1 MTDDQHRAVLDRWLA
16 GDRFGILCTG
26 DADTAEK
33 AFRELADAADAR
45 FAHAEAVDAE
55 RLAAVQGERVLALAW
70 DARDVAPALLRRCTA
85 VLRFAHPRTVTPP
98 RSCRAPA
105 WRLDELSGAVVRLL
119 DVAGLRDHGL
129 DVAAS
134 RLALGLAEGGHPDP
148 LAVVAEVVAGPRRSG
163 SAVPEDPTGGADGEG
178 GDDAAGPSVEDEA
191 DGIQSG
197 PATEDPAATADDEDG
212 DGTAAG
218 GQDTGAGD
226 EDGTGSGR
234 SDRPDATG
242 EPDASDSD
250 SSDEGPGDEADG
262 TDEGDASA
270 DDRATSSADVT
281 RGAEASTASRPD
293 PDATASDGAT
303 GTDGATGATATSQEC
318 PLDGDRTGLAVTLEA
333 ATGVTIDHAIR
344 VRPATRSDRHL
355 RGRDGPSSRS
365 DDRGRIVRDVALDR
379 GRGGIAVV
387 PSLRRAAV
395 RVALQT
401 AMGSPDPVP
410 LVRDDLRSAVR
421 ARRGGTHTVVLVD
434 GSSSLGRAGLDR
446 AGSAADRLAAEV
458 CARRGTVSVVV
469 AAGDR
474 AEIVVTR
481 ATSLHR
487 TRWGIGRART
497 GGGTPLA
504 HGLLVAAELLD
515 ADEPGRRRLVV
526 VSDGR
531 PTVGL
536 DGTVLGEAAAVGELR
551 AVLLDVTARVPDVAL
566 LPVGVPPGIRFER
579 DTGPFRAAGVRV
591 LGDGRG

>member
-1 MTDDQHRAVLDRWLA
+1 VTDDQHRAVLDRWLA

-26 DADTAEK
+26 DAEIAER

-45 FAHAEAVDAE
+45 FAHAESVDAE

-85 VLRFAHPRTVTPP
+85 VLRFAHPRTVAPP
-98 RSCRAPA
+98 RPRRAPA
-105 WRLDELSGAVVRLL
+105 WRLDELPGAVVRLL
-119 DVAGLRDHGL
+119 DVAGLRDHGI

-148 LAVVAEVVAGPRRSG
+148 LAVVAGPRRSG
-163 SAVPEDPTGGADGEG
+163 SAVPEDPTGGADNEGE
-178 GDDAAGPSVEDEA
+178 DDAAGPSVEDET
-191 DGIQSG
+191 DGIGSA
-197 PATEDPAATADDEDG
+197 PTIADPAATADDEDG

-218 GQDTGAGD
+218 DTDTGAGD
-226 EDGTGSGR
+226 EDGTGSR
-234 SDRPDATG
+234 RADRPDATG
-242 EPDASDSD
+242 EPDARDST
-250 SSDEGPGDEADG
+250 STDEGPGDEADG

-318 PLDGDRTGLAVTLEA
+318 PLDGDRTGLAVTIG
-333 ATGVTIDHAIR
+333 ATGVTTDQSMRA
-344 VRPATRSDRHL
+344 RPATRSDRHL

-395 RVALQT
+395 RVALET
-401 AMGSPDPVP
+401 AIGRPDPVP
-410 LVRDDLRSAVR
+410 LVRDDLRAAVR

-446 AGSAADRLAAEV
+446 AGSAADRLTAEV

-474 AEIVVTR
+474 AEVVVTR

-504 HGLLVAAELLD
+504 HGLLVAAELLE

-551 AVLLDVTARVPDVAL
+551 AVLLYVTARVPDVTL

-591 LGDGRG
+591 LGDGRV

>member
-1 MTDDQHRAVLDRWLA
+1 MTDAPHRTVLDRWLA

-26 DADTAEK
+26 DADTAER

-98 RSCRAPA
+98 RSHRATA
-105 WRLDELSGAVVRLL
+105 WRLDELPGAVVRLL

-134 RLALGLAEGGHPDP
+134 RLALGLAAGGHPDP

-178 GDDAAGPSVEDEA
+178 GDDEAGPSVEDET
-191 DGIQSG
+191 DGIGSA
-197 PATEDPAATADDEDG
+197 PTTHDPAATADDEDG

-218 GQDTGAGD
+218 DPDTGAGD

-234 SDRPDATG
+234 ADHPDATG
-242 EPDASDSD
+242 DPDARDSD
-250 SSDEGPGDEADG
+250 STDEGPGDEADG
-262 TDEGDASA
+262 SDEGDASA

-281 RGAEASTASRPD
+281 RGAEASTASRLEGEP
-293 PDATASDGAT
+293 TGSDGAT
-303 GTDGATGATATSQEC
+303 SATATSQEC
-318 PLDGDRTGLAVTLEA
+318 PHDGDRTGLSVTVE
-333 ATGVTIDHAIR
+333 ATGVTTDQSMR

-474 AEIVVTR
+474 AEVVVTR
-481 ATSLHR
+481 STSLHR

-551 AVLLDVTARVPDVAL
+551 AVLLDVAARVADVAL

>member
-1 MTDDQHRAVLDRWLA
+1 MTDDQHRALLDRWLA

-26 DADTAEK
+26 DAEIAER

-45 FAHAEAVDAE
+45 FAHAESVDAE
-55 RLAAVQGERVLALAW
+55 RLAAVRGERVLALAW
-70 DARDVAPALLRRCTA
+70 DARDVAPPLLRRCTA
-85 VLRFAHPRTVTPP
+85 VLRFAHPRTVTSPKP
-98 RSCRAPA
+98 RRAPA
-105 WRLDELSGAVVRLL
+105 WRLDELPGAVVRLL
-119 DVAGLRDHGL
+119 DAAGLRDHGL

-134 RLALGLAEGGHPDP
+134 RLALGLADGGHPDP

-178 GDDAAGPSVEDEA
+178 GDDAAGPSVEDET
-191 DGIQSG
+191 DGIGSA
-197 PATEDPAATADDEDG
+197 PTTDDPAATADDEDG

-218 GQDTGAGD
+218 DPDTGAGD

-234 SDRPDATG
+234 SDRADATG
-242 EPDASDSD
+242 EPDARDSD
-250 SSDEGPGDEADG
+250 STDEGPGDEADG

-293 PDATASDGAT
+293 PDVTSGDDPT
-303 GTDGATGATATSQEC
+303 GTDDATGATATAQEC
-318 PLDGDRTGLAVTLEA
+318 PLDGDPTGLAVTIG
-333 ATGVTIDHAIR
+333 ATGVTTDQSMR

-536 DGTVLGEAAAVGELR
+536 DGTALGEAAAVGELR

>member
-45 FAHAEAVDAE
+45 FAHAEAVDVE
-55 RLAAVQGERVLALAW
+55 QLAARQGERVLALAW

-98 RSCRAPA
+98 RPRRTSA
-105 WRLDELSGAVVRLL
+105 WRLDELPGAVVRLL
-119 DVAGLRDHGL
+119 DAAGLRDHGL

-134 RLALGLAEGGHPDP
+134 RLALGLADGGHPDP

-178 GDDAAGPSVEDEA
+178 GDDEAGPSVEDET
-191 DGIQSG
+191 DGIGSA
-197 PATEDPAATADDEDG
+197 PTTDDLAATADDEDG

-218 GQDTGAGD
+218 DPDTGAGD

-234 SDRPDATG
+234 ADHPDATG
-242 EPDASDSD
+242 DPDARDSD
-250 SSDEGPGDEADG
+250 STDEGPGDEADG
-262 TDEGDASA
+262 SDEGDASA

-281 RGAEASTASRPD
+281 RGVEASTASRPD
-293 PDATASDGAT
+293 PDVTSGDDPT
-303 GTDGATGATATSQEC
+303 GTDDATGATATAQEC
-318 PLDGDRTGLAVTLEA
+318 PLDGDPTGLAVTIG
-333 ATGVTIDHAIR
+333 ATGVTTDQSMR

>member
-98 RSCRAPA
+98 RPRRAPA
-105 WRLDELSGAVVRLL
+105 WRLDELPGAVVRLL

-178 GDDAAGPSVEDEA
+178 GDDEAGPSVEDET
-191 DGIQSG
+191 DGIGSA
-197 PATEDPAATADDEDG
+197 PTDDPAATADDEDG

-218 GQDTGAGD
+218 DPDTGAGD

-234 SDRPDATG
+234 ADHPDATG
-242 EPDASDSD
+242 DPEARDSD
-250 SSDEGPGDEADG
+250 STDEGPGDEADG
-262 TDEGDASA
+262 SDEGDASA

-281 RGAEASTASRPD
+281 RGAEASTASRLEGD
-293 PDATASDGAT
+293 PT
-303 GTDGATGATATSQEC
+303 GSDGATGATATAQEC
-318 PLDGDRTGLAVTLEA
+318 PLDGDRTGLSVTVE

-536 DGTVLGEAAAVGELR
+536 DGTVLGEAAAVDELR
-551 AVLLDVTARVPDVAL
+551 TVLLDVTARVPDVAL

>member
-1 MTDDQHRAVLDRWLA
+1 MTDDQHRAMLDRWLA

-26 DADTAEK
+26 DAEIAER
-33 AFRELADAADAR
+33 AFRELADAADVR
-45 FAHAEAVDAE
+45 FAHAESVDAE

-98 RSCRAPA
+98 RPHRAPA
-105 WRLDELSGAVVRLL
+105 WRLDELPGAVVRLL

-134 RLALGLAEGGHPDP
+134 RLALGLAAGGHPDP

-191 DGIQSG
+191 DGIGSG
-197 PATEDPAATADDEDG
+197 PTTEDPAATADDEDG
-212 DGTAAG
+212 DGTAAVDP
-218 GQDTGAGD
+218 DTGAGD

-234 SDRPDATG
+234 ADRPDATG
-242 EPDASDSD
+242 EPDARDSD
-250 SSDEGPGDEADG
+250 STDEGPGDEADG

-293 PDATASDGAT
+293 PDVTSGDDPT
-303 GTDGATGATATSQEC
+303 GTDDATGATATAQEC
-318 PLDGDRTGLAVTLEA
+318 PLDGDSTGLAVTIGV
-333 ATGVTIDHAIR
+333 TGVTTDQSMRA
-344 VRPATRSDRHL
+344 RPATRSDRHL

-515 ADEPGRRRLVV
+515 VDEPARRRLVV

-536 DGTVLGEAAAVGELR
+536 DGTVLGEAAAVDELR
-551 AVLLDVTARVPDVAL
+551 TVLLDVTARVPDVAL

>member
-98 RSCRAPA
+98 RPRRAPA

-148 LAVVAEVVAGPRRSG
+148 LAVVADVVAGPRRSG

-178 GDDAAGPSVEDEA
+178 GDDEAGPSVEDET
-191 DGIQSG
+191 DGIGSA
-197 PATEDPAATADDEDG
+197 PTTDDPAATADDEDG

-218 GQDTGAGD
+218 DPDTGAGD

-234 SDRPDATG
+234 ADHPDATG
-242 EPDASDSD
+242 DPDARDSD
-250 SSDEGPGDEADG
+250 STDEGPGDEADG
-262 TDEGDASA
+262 SDEGDASA

-281 RGAEASTASRPD
+281 RGAEASTASRLEGD
-293 PDATASDGAT
+293 PT
-303 GTDGATGATATSQEC
+303 GSDGATGATVTAQEC
-318 PLDGDRTGLAVTLEA
+318 PLDGDRTGLAVTVE
-333 ATGVTIDHAIR
+333 ATGVTTDQSMRA
-344 VRPATRSDRHL
+344 RPATRSDRHL

>member
-1 MTDDQHRAVLDRWLA
+1 VTDGQHRAVLDRWLA

-26 DADTAEK
+26 DADTAER

-45 FAHAEAVDAE
+45 FAHAESVDAE

-70 DARDVAPALLRRCTA
+70 DARDVAPALFRRCTA

-98 RSCRAPA
+98 RSRRAPA
-105 WRLDELSGAVVRLL
+105 WRLDELPGAVVRLL

-134 RLALGLAEGGHPDP
+134 RLALGLAAGGHPDP

-163 SAVPEDPTGGADGEG
+163 SAVPDDPTGGAEGEG
-178 GDDAAGPSVEDEA
+178 GDDAAGPSVEDET
-191 DGIQSG
+191 DGIESG
-197 PATEDPAATADDEDG
+197 PATDDPAATADDEDG

-218 GQDTGAGD
+218 DPDTGAGD
-226 EDGTGSGR
+226 EDGTDRGR
-234 SDRPDATG
+234 SDRSDATG
-242 EPDASDSD
+242 EPAARDSD
-250 SSDEGPGDEADG
+250 STDEGPGDEADG
-262 TDEGDASA
+262 TDERDASA

-293 PDATASDGAT
+293 PDATSGAAT
-303 GTDGATGATATSQEC
+303 GTDDATGATATSQEC
-318 PLDGDRTGLAVTLEA
+318 PHDGDHTGLSVTIG
-333 ATGVTIDHAIR
+333 ATGVTADQVMR
-344 VRPATRSDRHL
+344 VRPTTRSDRHL

-395 RVALQT
+395 RVALET
-401 AMGSPDPVP
+401 AMGRPDPVP
-410 LVRDDLRSAVR
+410 LVRDDLRAAVR

-474 AEIVVTR
+474 AEVVVTR

-536 DGTVLGEAAAVGELR
+536 DGTVLGEASAVGELR

-591 LGDGRG
+591 LGDGRV